1 MSTSLEDVF
10 LNCPFD
16 EAYKSSFEAVLFTV
30 TASGYR
36 VRCALEENDAG
47 DVRFDKLC
55 RLIRESGKSIHDLS
69 RTDLSAAGFPR
80 FNMPF
85 ELGLFMGA
93 NRFGGPAQRK
103 KSALIM
109 INETYKL
116 PIYLSD
122 LSGNDP
128 QSHHGNPAEIFR
140 IVRKYLHVR
149 PDGKPLPGAT
159 RVMEEFDRF
168 KTSLPALAAALELTP
183 NEIDPYH
190 DYRDYIGLLTE
201 FLRQA

>member
-1 MSTSLEDVF
+1 MSAQNVF

-16 EAYKSSFEAVLFTV
+16 DAYKPAFEAALFTIV
-30 TASGYR
+30 ISGYR

-47 DVRFDKLC
+47 NVRFDKLC
-55 RLIRESGKSIHDLS
+55 RLIRESEKSIHDLS
-69 RTDLSAAGFPR
+69 RTDLSAAGMPR

-85 ELGLFMGA
+85 ELGLYMGA
-93 NRFGGPAQRK
+93 NRFGGPAQRR

-109 INETYKL
+109 VAEPYKL

-122 LSGNDP
+122 LAGNDP
-128 QSHHGNPAEIFR
+128 QFHHGKPEEITR

-149 PDGKPLPGAT
+149 PDGTLLPGAS
-159 RVMEEFDRF
+159 RIIKEFDLF
-168 KTSLPALAAALELTP
+168 KKSLPALADALDLAP
-183 NEIDPYH
+183 NEIDPYR
-190 DYRDYIGLLTE
+190 DYRDYVGLLTE

>member
-1 MSTSLEDVF
+1 VSASTENVF

-16 EAYKSSFEAVLFTV
+16 EAYKSSFEAVLFTI

-69 RTDLSAAGFPR
+69 RTDLSAAGLPR

-93 NRFGGPAQRK
+93 NRFGSPAQRK
-103 KSALIM
+103 KSTLIM
-109 INETYKL
+109 VSEPYKL

-128 QSHHGNPAEIFR
+128 QSHHGNPAEVAR
-140 IVRKYLHVR
+140 IVRKYLHLR
-149 PDGKPLPGAT
+149 PDGQPLPGAT
-159 RVMEEFDRF
+159 RIMAEFNRF
-168 KTSLPALAAALELTP
+168 KNSLPALASALDLTP
-183 NEIDPYH
+183 DEIDPYH
-190 DYRDYIGLLTE
+190 DCRDYIGLLTE

>member
-1 MSTSLEDVF
+1 M
-10 LNCPFD
+10 
-16 EAYKSSFEAVLFTV
+16 LFR
-30 TASGYR
+30 S
-36 VRCALEENDAG
+36 
-47 DVRFDKLC
+47 
-55 RLIRESGKSIHDLS
+55 
-69 RTDLSAAGFPR
+69 
-80 FNMPF
+80 
-85 ELGLFMGA
+85 
-93 NRFGGPAQRK
+93 GGPVQRR

-109 INETYKL
+109 VDEPYRL

-128 QSHHGNPAEIFR
+128 QSHRSNPSEVVR

-183 NEIDPYH
+183 DEIDPYH